1 MATFTLYSPERHTP
15 RQMVDLLLAPNSGLT
30 IVGSSPALVY
40 GRGADGEGEG
50 MTASISIYDGS
61 IAGLGIGAGLLLTSG
76 DGAPP
81 ATNEY
86 EAYSVTLD
94 PSTRDADLTAAAKAG
109 FPEAGQVEDATV
121 LSFQFT
127 VSDPGLT
134 GIQFDLVFGSDE
146 YPEYSDTDYVD
157 IGAVF
162 INGVNRALFNGQ
174 TDQPLS
180 VIDRNLSA
188 GGFRDNTD
196 GQIPIEYDGLSVK
209 LSIVAPV
216 VPGVNT
222 LKIAVGDTGDPIFDS
237 GLFIANLRAVPF
249 SGTGLSRVVQGS
261 NAADAL
267 TAGAGN
273 ELIDGGSGIDTAV
286 YAGAKAN
293 YTITRSGSSYLVTD
307 RVGDGGTDTLVGV
320 ERMRLGSQWVAL
332 DLDAGGSAG
341 KTARLI
347 GAVFDTAYLNPQFV
361 GIGIALFDAGRT
373 MEQVAQLALDTDL
386 FRQLAGSRSNADF
399 VRLVYQNV
407 VGAAPGSADQALF
420 QGLLDRG
427 EMTQAQL
434 AVLAAGVDLN
444 AGNIGLTG
452 LANSGIEFIPG

>member
-1 MATFTLYSPERHTP
+1 MSTFTLYSPERNTP
-15 RQMVDLLLAPNSGLT
+15 RQLVELLLAPNPGLA
-30 IVGSSPALVY
+30 VVASSPALVY
-40 GRGADGEGEG
+40 GSGVDGSSAG
-50 MTASISIYDGS
+50 TTTSISIYDGS
-61 IAGLGIGAGLLLTSG
+61 IPGLGIGAGLLLTSG
-76 DGAPP
+76 DAAPP
-81 ATNEY
+81 LTNEF
-86 EAYSVTLD
+86 EVYSVMLD

-109 FPEAGQVEDATV
+109 FPEAGEVEDATV

-127 VSDPGLT
+127 VSDPSLT

-162 INGVNRALFNGQ
+162 VNGVNRALFNGR

-180 VIDRNLSA
+180 VIDRNLLA
-188 GGFRDNTD
+188 GGFRDNAD
-196 GQIPIEYDGLSVK
+196 GRIPIEYDGLSVK

-216 VPGVNT
+216 VAGVNT

-249 SGTGLSRVVQGS
+249 SGTGLNRVVQGS
-261 NAADAL
+261 SGADAL
-267 TAGAGN
+267 SAGAGN
-273 ELIDGGSGIDTAV
+273 ELIDGGSGLDTAV
-286 YAGAKAN
+286 YTGAQGS
-293 YTITRSGSSYLVTD
+293 YTITRSGDSYLVTD

-320 ERMRLGSQWVAL
+320 ERVRLGSQWVAL
-332 DLDAGGSAG
+332 DLDADGSAG
-341 KTARLI
+341 QTARLI
-347 GAVFDTAYLNPQFV
+347 GAVFDAAYLNPQFV
-361 GIGIALFDAGRT
+361 GIGIGLFDAGRT

-407 VGAAPGSADQALF
+407 VGAPPGSADLALY
-420 QGLLDRG
+420 QGMLDRG

-434 AVLAAGVDLN
+434 ATLAAGVDLN
-444 AGNIGLTG
+444 AINIGLAG
-452 LANSGIEFIPG
+452 LADAGLAFIPG